1 MNLPS
6 CRPRSF
12 ACAAVALVLSACGGG
27 GEIGGTLSGLGTGLS
42 VTLANNGDDEL
53 TLTRNGSFTFGENV
67 AADSSYT
74 VTVVT
79 QPAGQECVVANGSGT
94 VNSQGDSVDSVTV
107 TCTNTPSL
115 TGTLSGL
122 VTGTA
127 VTLINGSTKLALTEN
142 GPFAF
147 PGEVS
152 DGTAYEVTVLTQPLG
167 AICVVA
173 NGSGTFDADVATAIV
188 VGCL

>member
-6 CRPRSF
+6 CRPRSL
-12 ACAAVALVLSACGGG
+12 ACAAAALVLSACGGG
-27 GEIGGTLSGLGTGLS
+27 GEIGGTLSGLGTDLS

>member
-67 AADSSYT
+67 AADGSYT

>member
-12 ACAAVALVLSACGGG
+12 ACAAAALVLSACGGG

-67 AADSSYT
+67 AADGSYT

>member
-12 ACAAVALVLSACGGG
+12 ACAAAALVLSACGGG

>member
-6 CRPRSF
+6 CRPRSL
-12 ACAAVALVLSACGGG
+12 ACAAAALVLSACGGG
-27 GEIGGTLSGLGTGLS
+27 GDIGGTLSGLGTDLS

-67 AADSSYT
+67 AADGSYT

-122 VTGTA
+122 VTGTV

>member
-1 MNLPS
+1 MNLRS
-6 CRPRSF
+6 CRPRSL
-12 ACAAVALVLSACGGG
+12 ACAAAALVLSACGGG
-27 GEIGGTLSGLGTGLS
+27 GEIGGTLSGLGTDLS

-79 QPAGQECVVANGSGT
+79 QPAGQECVVTNGSGT

-152 DGTAYEVTVLTQPLG
+152 DGTAYDVTVLTQPLG
-167 AICVVA
+167 ALCVVA

>member
-6 CRPRSF
+6 CRPRSL
-12 ACAAVALVLSACGGG
+12 ACAAAALVLSACGGG
-27 GEIGGTLSGLGTGLS
+27 GEIGGTLSGLGTDLS

-188 VGCL
+188 VSCL

>member
-6 CRPRSF
+6 CRPRSL
-12 ACAAVALVLSACGGG
+12 ACAAAALVLSACGGG

-67 AADSSYT
+67 AADGSYT

-107 TCTNTPSL
+107 TCTSTPSL